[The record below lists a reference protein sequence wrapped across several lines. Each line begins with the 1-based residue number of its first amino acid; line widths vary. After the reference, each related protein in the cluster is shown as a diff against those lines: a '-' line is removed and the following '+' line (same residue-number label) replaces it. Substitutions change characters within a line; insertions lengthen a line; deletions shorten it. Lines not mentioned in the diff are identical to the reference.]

1 MPDLFALM
9 PALSR
14 VSHPLLV
21 DQQVILVG
29 VSAVLHYEESYYFEV
44 SRPRHWGQ
52 LPDGTRAVGIGGVG
66 GRIEAGE
73 SVLSCLRREVREELG
88 VGFGLEEPVGTALVH
103 DGEFIAW
110 LDLSRSDSAF
120 PPYIVNLLP
129 PQLAR
134 PDKPDHLAIV
144 TFQGH
149 LERKPQRGDLFGL
162 LAVAQSGLGPYF
174 ERSEWPWE
182 EAADHPDLTF
192 DLTSDL
198 PTGSVLRPTL
208 AGRAFQAL
216 VDSES
221 TF

>member
-9 PALSR
+9 PALRR

-29 VSAVLHYEESYYFEV
+29 VSAVLHDEEAYYFEV

-52 LPDGTRAVGIGGVG
+52 LPNGTRAVGIGGIG
-66 GRIEAGE
+66 GRIETGE
-73 SVLSCLRREVREELG
+73 SVLSCLRREVREELE
-88 VGFGLEEPVGTALVH
+88 VGFQLEEPVGTALVH
-103 DGEFIAW
+103 DGEFTAW

-129 PQLAR
+129 PQLSR

-149 LERKPQRGDLFGL
+149 LEGKPHRGDLFGL
-162 LAVAQSGLGPYF
+162 LAVARSGLGPYF

-198 PTGSVLRPTL
+198 PVGSVLRPTL
-208 AGRAFQAL
+208 TGRAFQAL
-216 VDSES
+216 VNSES